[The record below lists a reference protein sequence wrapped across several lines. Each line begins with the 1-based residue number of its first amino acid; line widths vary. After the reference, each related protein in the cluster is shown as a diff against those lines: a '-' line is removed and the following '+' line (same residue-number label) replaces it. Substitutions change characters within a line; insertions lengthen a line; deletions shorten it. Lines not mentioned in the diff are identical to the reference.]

1 MTKLIAMLMVLTF
14 APGCGAVIASRMLVE
29 ACPTPAFYDS
39 FHNLQRTYCASDAQ
53 WAQAVL
59 AEQAE
64 L

>member
-1 MTKLIAMLMVLTF
+1 MNKLIAIVALVSLL
-14 APGCGAVIASRMLVE
+14 PGCGAFIASRMLVE

-53 WAQAVL
+53 WAKAVS
-59 AEQAE
+59 EERGE